1 MNVTDAVMSRRSI
14 RSFTDQPVDPEVL
27 RRVLDKARWAPSGC
41 NYQPW
46 EAHVITGEPLQ
57 RLQEAMLASEMQN
70 PQEYSFSE
78 PDKSPQHKARLQA
91 VGAKMYGALQIA
103 REDTQARGDFSRQN
117 IVSFGA
123 PVLLLNY
130 IRRSFGPPQWSDVG
144 MWLQTIMLLLR
155 EECLD
160 SCPQEWMSLYAK
172 VLKAEIGVSDEDYI
186 LFTGLAIGYRAEDD
200 PVNTWDR
207 DRAPLDEQITW
218 LGF

>member
-1 MNVTDAVMSRRSI
+1 MNVTEAVMSRRSI
-14 RSFTDQPVDPEVL
+14 RSFTEQPVDPEVL

-46 EAHVITGEPLQ
+46 EAHVVTGELLKQLQ
-57 RLQEAMLASEMQN
+57 GAMLASEMQN
-70 PQEYSFSE
+70 PIEYSFSE

-103 REDTQARGDFSRQN
+103 REDTQSRGDFSRQN

-155 EECLD
+155 EEGLD

-172 VLKAEIGVSDEDYI
+172 VLKAEIGISDEDYI
-186 LFTGLAIGYRAEDD
+186 LFTGLAIGYRTEDD
-200 PVNTWDR
+200 PVNTWER

>member
-1 MNVTDAVMSRRSI
+1 VDVTEAVMSRRSI
-14 RSFTDQPVDPEVL
+14 RSFTDQPVDPDML

-46 EAHVITGEPLQ
+46 EAHVVTGEPLR
-57 RLQEAMLASEMQN
+57 RLQEAMLASDMQN

-78 PDKSPQHKARLQA
+78 PDKSPMHKGRLQSL
-91 VGAKMYGALQIA
+91 GAKMYGTLQIA
-103 REDTQARGDFSRQN
+103 REDTKARGDFSRQN

-155 EECLD
+155 EEGLD

-172 VLKAEIGVSDEDYI
+172 VLKAEIGISDEDYV
-186 LFTGLAIGYRAEDD
+186 LFTGLAIGYRTQDD
-200 PVNTWDR
+200 AVNTWER
-207 DRAPLDEQITW
+207 ERAPLDEQITW